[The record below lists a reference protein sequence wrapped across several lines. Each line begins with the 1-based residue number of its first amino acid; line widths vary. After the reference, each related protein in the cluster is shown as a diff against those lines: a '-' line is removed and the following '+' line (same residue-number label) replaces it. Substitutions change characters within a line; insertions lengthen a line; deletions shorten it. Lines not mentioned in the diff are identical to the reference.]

1 MTYHFQ
7 IKMKDGSTG
16 ECKIISASYLLAVQ
30 QMVTA
35 CGENN
40 IKGFLRTVQM
50 KMIIMTIEAD
60 DKKVHIGEYL
70 LTELDVALADMFRT
84 KDRHDIK
91 KITLE
96 IKNV

>member
-1 MTYHFQ
+1 
-7 IKMKDGSTG
+7 
-16 ECKIISASYLLAVQ
+16 
-30 QMVTA
+30 
-35 CGENN
+35 
-40 IKGFLRTVQM
+40 M